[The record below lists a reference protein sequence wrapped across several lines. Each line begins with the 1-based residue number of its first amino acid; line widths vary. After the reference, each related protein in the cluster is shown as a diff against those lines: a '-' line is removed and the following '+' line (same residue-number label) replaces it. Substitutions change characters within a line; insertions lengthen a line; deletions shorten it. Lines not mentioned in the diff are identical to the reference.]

1 MATYVASVNK
11 ALSSQT
17 DIIKHA
23 ELCLADPDK
32 LSTIGCAVGQQVR
45 IIRNEEEY
53 ALYTVHEVRLD
64 DPNNVVRMGL
74 TGRIRL
80 DSDGGVRRCDRLAG
94 TKSDRVGDLR
104 Q

>member
-11 ALSSQT
+11 ALSSRA

-23 ELCLADPDK
+23 ELCSADPDK
-32 LSTIGCAVGQQVR
+32 LATIGCAVGQQVR

-53 ALYTVHEVRLD
+53 ALYTVHEACLE

-80 DSDGGVRRCDRLAG
+80 DSDGDVRRCDRLAG
-94 TKSDRVGDLR
+94 AKSDHVGDLR